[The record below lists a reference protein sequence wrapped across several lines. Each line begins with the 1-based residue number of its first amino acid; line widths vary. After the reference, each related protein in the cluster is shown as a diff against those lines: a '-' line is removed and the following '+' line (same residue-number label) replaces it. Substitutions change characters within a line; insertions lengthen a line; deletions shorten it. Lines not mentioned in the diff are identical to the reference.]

1 MRYYVTLEGTEYVI
15 DVSPSADGAPRVT
28 MGGKPVDL
36 DVLAVGESLL
46 LRIDGKVVDLT
57 VEGAPPE
64 LGLVAGG
71 DRIYVRVESERVRAA
86 LAAKRPG
93 AGGAGDLVV
102 KSPMPGRV
110 LKVLVAEGDEVERGT
125 PLVVVEA
132 MKMENE
138 LRATGAGKVTKVFV
152 KPGQTV
158 EGGAK
163 LVQFG

>member
-1 MRYYVTLEGTEYVI
+1 MRYYVTLEGSEYVV
-15 DVSPSADGAPRVT
+15 DVTPGAGAAPKVT
-28 MGGKPVDL
+28 LGGKPVDL
-36 DVLAVGESLL
+36 DVLPLGDSLL
-46 LRIDGKVVDLT
+46 MRIDGKVVDLT

-71 DRIYVRVESERVRAA
+71 TRLYVRVESERMRAA
-86 LAAKRPG
+86 QAAKRKGGG
-93 AGGAGDLVV
+93 AGGEQVL

-110 LKVLVAEGDEVERGT
+110 LKVLVSEGDEVDRGT

-138 LRATGAGKVTKVFV
+138 LRAAGPAKVVKVLV

-163 LVQFG
+163 LVQLG

>member
-1 MRYYVTLEGTEYVI
+1 MRYYVTLEGSEYVV
-15 DVSPSADGAPRVT
+15 DVTPGAGSAPRVT

-36 DVLAVGESLL
+36 DVLAQGETLL
-46 LRIDGKVVDLT
+46 LRIDGNVVDLT
-57 VEGAPPE
+57 VEGTPPE

-71 DRIYVRVESERVRAA
+71 TRLYVRVESDRMRTA
-86 LAAKRPG
+86 LAAKRP
-93 AGGAGDLVV
+93 AGGAGGDQIV

-110 LKVLVAEGDEVERGT
+110 LKVLVSEGDEVERGT

-138 LRATGAGKVTKVFV
+138 LRASGPGKVIKVFAS
-152 KPGQTV
+152 PGQTV

-163 LVQFG
+163 LLQLG

>member
-1 MRYYVTLEGTEYVI
+1 MRYYVTLEGSEYVV
-15 DVSPSADGAPRVT
+15 DVTPGAGSAPRVT
-28 MGGKPVDL
+28 LGGKPVDL
-36 DVLAVGESLL
+36 DVLAQGDSLL

-57 VEGAPPE
+57 VEGVPPD

-71 DRIYVRVESERVRAA
+71 TRLYVKVESERMRSA

-93 AGGAGDLVV
+93 AGGGGEQVL

-110 LKVLVAEGDEVERGT
+110 LKVLVGEGDEVERGT

-138 LRATGAGKVTKVFV
+138 LRAAGPAKVVKVFV

-163 LVQFG
+163 LVQLG

>member
-1 MRYYVTLEGTEYVI
+1 MRYYVTLEGSEYVV
-15 DVSPSADGAPRVT
+15 DVTPGTGSTPQVT
-28 MGGKPVDL
+28 LGGKPVDL
-36 DVLAVGESLL
+36 DVVPLNDSLL
-46 LRIDGKVVDLT
+46 MRIDGKVVDLT
-57 VEGAPPE
+57 VEGTPPE

-71 DRIYVRVESERVRAA
+71 TRLYVRVESERMRAA
-86 LAAKRPG
+86 QAAKRKE
-93 AGGAGDLVV
+93 GGAAGDQVL

-110 LKVLVAEGDEVERGT
+110 LKVLVNEGDEVERGA

-138 LRATGAGKVTKVFV
+138 LRAAGSAKIVKVFV

-163 LVQFG
+163 LVQLG

>member
-1 MRYYVTLEGTEYVI
+1 
-15 DVSPSADGAPRVT
+15 
-28 MGGKPVDL
+28 
-36 DVLAVGESLL
+36 VLAVGESLL

-57 VEGAPPE
+57 VEGSPPE

-71 DRIYVRVESERVRAA
+71 ERLYVRVESERLRAA
-86 LAAKRPG
+86 LAAKRAG
-93 AGGAGDLVV
+93 GGGAGDLVV

-110 LKVLVAEGDEVERGT
+110 LKVLVAEGDAVERGT

-138 LRATGAGKVTKVFV
+138 LRATGPGKVAKVFV
-152 KPGQTV
+152 QAGQTV